1 MKTANWKPIT
11 GKIQTRWAK
20 DVDPICPLQEYPR
33 PQMTRPE
40 WINLNGLWDYAI
52 LPDHQKSPDHYQ
64 GQILVPFSVES
75 SLSGVGKPLLPTEHL
90 WYRRSFEI
98 PLELKS
104 QRIVLHF
111 GAVDWQTDVWC
122 NGQHLGQHQGG
133 YDPFSF
139 ELTTFL
145 RYGAENELVVKV
157 YDPTS
162 EGRQERGKQT
172 LKPGFVFYTAVSGIW
187 QTVWLEPLPEIF
199 IQHIELTPSIDPTRL
214 AVKVMLSDDFPD
226 GKIQV
231 LIKYGE
237 SILKQVVGIIQEEII
252 IEIPDS
258 HLWSPE
264 DPYLYNLE
272 ISLLQND
279 LVVDNIGSYCGFREI
294 RMQKDDQGIQ
304 RIFLNRKQLFQYGP
318 LDQGYWP
325 DGLYT
330 APTDEALRFDIE
342 FCKSLGMNMIRKHI
356 KVESARWYY
365 HCDRLG
371 MLVWQD
377 MPCGGKVPHTLVLGM
392 GFLLNLKIRD
402 DQRYHWFGRE
412 DSQVRTNFKNELQ
425 AMLKNLYNHPCIVVW
440 VPFNESWGQFNAREI
455 GDWVKKVDP
464 TRLVDAASGWFDQGN
479 GDIYSIHKYVG
490 PAMPRL
496 EKERAVAL
504 SEFGGIGLKVDGHL
518 WQEEKLFAYRMVK
531 TSEEL
536 TNWYLK
542 LMDKLMT
549 LKNKGLVAAIYTEIC
564 DVEYEINGF
573 LTYDREILKMDRE
586 QLQSAHRK
594 LLTSDE

>member
-1 MKTANWKPIT
+1 MTHIDWTPVP
-11 GKIQTRWAK
+11 GRIQTRWAK
-20 DVDPICPLQEYPR
+20 DVDPHCPLPEYPR
-33 PQMTRPE
+33 PQMTRDD
-40 WINLNGLWDYAI
+40 WMNLNGLWEYTI
-52 LPDHQKSPDHYQ
+52 LSKDQEMPEQYQ
-64 GQILVPFSVES
+64 GQILVPFPIES

-90 WYRRSFEI
+90 WYLRTFEI
-98 PLELKS
+98 PIEWKS

-122 NGQHLGQHQGG
+122 NGHHLGQHQGG

-145 RYGAENELVVKV
+145 CYGAENELVVKV

-187 QTVWLEPLPEIF
+187 QTVWLEPLPEVF
-199 IQHIELTPSIDPTRL
+199 IKELKMTPSIEPARL
-214 AVKVMLSDDFPD
+214 EVQVSLSDELDEHFIQIQLLENGGLVAETCGQAGQSINLEYPD
-226 GKIQV
+226 AR
-231 LIKYGE
+231 
-237 SILKQVVGIIQEEII
+237 
-252 IEIPDS
+252 
-258 HLWSPE
+258 LWSPD
-264 DPYLYNLE
+264 DPYLYD
-272 ISLLQND
+272 LQITLHHEHQIMD
-279 LVVDNIGSYCGFREI
+279 MVSSYCGFREI
-294 RMQKDDQGIQ
+294 SLLPDDKGIP
-304 RIFLNRKQLFQYGP
+304 RIYLNRKPIFQYGP

-330 APTDEALRFDIE
+330 APTDEALRYDIE

-356 KVESARWYY
+356 KVEPARWYY

-377 MPCGGKVPHTLVLGM
+377 MPCGGIVPHQVVLGM

-402 DQRYHWFGRE
+402 NRHYQWFGR
-412 DSQVRTNFKNELQ
+412 DDPQVRENFKRELQ
-425 AMLKNLYNHPCIVVW
+425 AMMKNLHNHPSIVVW

-455 GDWVKKVDP
+455 GDWVKTDDP
-464 TRLVDAASGWFDQGN
+464 SRLVDVASGWFDQGN

-490 PAMPRL
+490 PDMPRL

-504 SEFGGIGLKVDGHL
+504 SEFGGIGLKIEGHL
-518 WQEEKLFAYRMVK
+518 WQEEKLFAYRMVQ

-536 TNWYLK
+536 TSWYLN
-542 LMDKLMT
+542 LMDKLIAF
-549 LKNKGLVAAIYTEIC
+549 KEKGLVAAIYTEIC

-573 LTYDREILKMDRE
+573 LTYDREVMKMDGE
-586 QLQSAHRK
+586 SIKSAHFR
-594 LLTSDE
+594 LLAG

>member
-1 MKTANWKPIT
+1 MSTINWVPIP
-11 GKIQTRWAK
+11 GKIETRWTK
-20 DVDPICPLQEYPR
+20 DVDPVSPFPEYPR
-33 PQMTRPE
+33 PQLTRPE
-40 WINLNGLWDYAI
+40 WINLNGLWNYAI
-52 LPDHQKSPDHYQ
+52 LPSQYDHPNHYQ
-64 GQILVPFSVES
+64 GQILVPFPVES
-75 SLSGVGKPLLPTEHL
+75 ALSGVGKALLPEERL
-90 WYRRSFEI
+90 WYRHNFDLPSDW
-98 PLELKS
+98 KH
-104 QRIVLHF
+104 QRVILHF

-122 NGQHLGQHQGG
+122 NGHHLGQHQGG

-162 EGRQERGKQT
+162 EGQQERGKQT

-187 QTVWLEPLPEIF
+187 QTVWLEPVPEIF
-199 IQHIELTPSIDPTRL
+199 IQQVSLTPSIEPARL
-214 AVKVMLSDDFPD
+214 RINTSLSDNLEN
-226 GKIQV
+226 GTIQV
-231 LIKYGE
+231 LIKDGG
-237 SILKQVVGIIQEEII
+237 LTLQQVVGMSQEEVI
-252 IEIPDS
+252 IELPEA
-258 HLWSPE
+258 HLWSPD
-264 DPYLYNLE
+264 DPNLYDLE
-272 ISLLQND
+272 ISLLQ
-279 LVVDNIGSYCGFREI
+279 DNSVIDRVGSYCGFREI
-294 RMQKDDQGIQ
+294 SLQKDEGGIP
-304 RIFLNRKQLFQYGP
+304 RIYLNRKQLFQYGP

-330 APTDEALRFDIE
+330 APTDEALKDDIE

-412 DSQVRTNFKNELQ
+412 APQVRENFKRELQ
-425 AMLKNLYNHPCIVVW
+425 AMMKNLHNHPSIVVW

-455 GDWVKKVDP
+455 GDWVKSSDP
-464 TRLVDAASGWFDQGN
+464 TRLVDVASGWFDQGN

-490 PAMPRL
+490 PAIPRL

-504 SEFGGIGLKVDGHL
+504 SEFGGIGLKVEGHL

-536 TNWYLK
+536 TNWYLN

-549 LKNKGLVAAIYTEIC
+549 LKKMGLVAAIYTEIC

-573 LTYDREILKMDRE
+573 LTYDREVLKMDRE
-586 QLQSAHRK
+586 QIQAAHRQ
-594 LLTSDE
+594 LLNSDQ